1 MHGKETPMRRPLSL
15 AAVLVV
21 VMWVCVAGP
30 RVLADASVSPESS
43 PGAAQTENATPDDSI
58 VPTTSTQDNGF
69 LAALNGGDEKR
80 EEQKEEPLFITALN
94 FTLRLALV
102 LLLAYGTIYA
112 LKRFTGMKNG
122 LGQHKQCIRV
132 LETATLAANRS
143 LHLVQV
149 GAKNFLIASTPS
161 QVNLVAELRP
171 EDIPEPDA
179 VDLSRAS
186 SSSERAGSF
195 KEQLAGFLGQKTD
208 SANYA
213 KSVAESLRESS
224 GYFQDKARDVGSLRR
239 KLRDAQGN

>member
-132 LETATLAANRS
+132 LENANLAANRS

-149 GAKNFLIASTPS
+149 GVKNFLIASTPS

-171 EDIPEPDA
+171 EDMPEPD
-179 VDLSRAS
+179 VV
-186 SSSERAGSF
+186 ERAGSF
-195 KEQLAGFLGQKTD
+195 KEQLSVFLDRKTD
-208 SANYA
+208 SGSYA
-213 KSVAESLRESS
+213 KTVAETLRESS
-224 GYFQDKARDVGSLRR
+224 GHFQDKVREVGGFRR
-239 KLRDAQGN
+239 KFRDAQGN